1 MHFSSRFHPSTPYS
15 PLELPSWFC
24 TLPLPLTM
32 NVFCVP
38 VCVDTDRT
46 APLKHPKYLAAVKR
60 GDTHPPGSTYI
71 SEAVMRIVTGHV
83 LKLLPRTNQSNIFE
97 AQRFMRTVGKGC
109 FVRPVFCIMIC
120 QLLFVPESQTNNES
134 RRYYRKIA
142 AEFSGSMWDLLY

>member
-1 MHFSSRFHPSTPYS
+1 VHFSSRFHPSTPYS

-24 TLPLPLTM
+24 TLPLPLTK

-71 SEAVMRIVTGHV
+71 SEAVMRMVTGHV
-83 LKLLPRTNQSNIFE
+83 LKLLHRTN
-97 AQRFMRTVGKGC
+97 
-109 FVRPVFCIMIC
+109 
-120 QLLFVPESQTNNES
+120 
-134 RRYYRKIA
+134 
-142 AEFSGSMWDLLY
+142 